1 MRTSF
6 EVRLAGGESS
16 WGVLAACILIPG
28 SWGVLAAC
36 ILVPPCTCPTLEGE
50 EKKRKTRSS
59 VPRFVTPFGPRFLL
73 FPFSNTH
80 TSTGI
85 LTRRRQARLPSTG
98 SSIATIAVS
107 WISCRPS
114 PVINTTIASTS
125 GRIHCCHMHE
135 YVHVCIASAA
145 TSPAFNTSA
154 TSEFVGLLRPDP
166 AESGAYGGAS
176 GTCTHTKKCSGTLRA
191 CI

>member
-1 MRTSF
+1 MRGRGTTT
-6 EVRLAGGESS
+6 AGVGTKN
-16 WGVLAACILIPG
+16 CITL
-28 SWGVLAAC
+28 L
-36 ILVPPCTCPTLEGE
+36 LVDKKCTVVTDQFSYLF
-50 EKKRKTRSS
+50 
-59 VPRFVTPFGPRFLL
+59 FVGPR
-73 FPFSNTH
+73 PP
-80 TSTGI
+80 
-85 LTRRRQARLPSTG
+85 TRRRPARLLSTG
-98 SSIATIAVS
+98 SSIGTIAVS